1 MIAHGSKDMTI
12 LNQIVRDLL
21 PSLTASKERL
31 PLRELEIMAKDSPPP
46 KDFVGVFRMPGLHV
60 IAELKKAS
68 PSKGVIRPNFDYL
81 ECAQALESAG
91 AAALSV
97 LTEENYFLGSLRVL
111 KEVAQQVDIPLLR
124 KDFIVDPY
132 QICEARLH
140 GASAVLLIAAL
151 LPAGELA
158 RLSDYAKSLG
168 LTVLGEAHNEEELK
182 TLLGCDIELIGINAR
197 DLHSFG
203 TNTSE
208 ANKLLGQVPADR
220 IAIAESAMNNHED
233 LVRAKQAGAR
243 GFLVGEALMRAEC
256 PGDKLKEMLCGH
268 V

>member
-1 MIAHGSKDMTI
+1 MTI
-12 LNQIVRDLL
+12 LKQIVRDLL
-21 PSLTASKERL
+21 PGLTASKERL
-31 PLRELEIMAKDSPPP
+31 PLRELAAMAQDSPPP
-46 KDFVGVFRMPGLHV
+46 RDFAAVFRTPGLHV

-68 PSKGVIRPNFDYL
+68 PSKGVIRPHFDYL
-81 ECAQALESAG
+81 ECAPALASAG

-97 LTEENYFLGSLRVL
+97 LTEENYFLGSLRIL
-111 KEVAQQVDIPLLR
+111 SEVAQRVNIPLLR

-151 LPAGELA
+151 LPAGELI
-158 RLSDYAKSLG
+158 RLSDYAQSLG
-168 LTVLGEAHNEEELK
+168 LAVLGEAHNEDELK
-182 TLLGCDIELIGINAR
+182 TLLSCDIALIGINAR

-208 ANKLLGQVPADR
+208 ANKLLAQVPAER
-220 IAIAESAMNNHED
+220 IAIAESAMNNHGD

-243 GFLVGEALMRAEC
+243 GFLVGEALMRAER

-268 V
+268 G